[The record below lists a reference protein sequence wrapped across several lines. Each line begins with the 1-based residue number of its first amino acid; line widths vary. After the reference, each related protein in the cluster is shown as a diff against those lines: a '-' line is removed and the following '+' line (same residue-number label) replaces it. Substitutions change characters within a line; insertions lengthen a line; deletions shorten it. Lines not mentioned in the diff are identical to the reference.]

1 MADELTDDDSTEEPA
16 AAEGVLEERGTSTEE
31 LSMERL
37 GGDLKK
43 YS

>member
-1 MADELTDDDSTEEPA
+1 MADELTDDDSTEEAA

-37 GGDLKK
+37 GGDF
-43 YS
+43 